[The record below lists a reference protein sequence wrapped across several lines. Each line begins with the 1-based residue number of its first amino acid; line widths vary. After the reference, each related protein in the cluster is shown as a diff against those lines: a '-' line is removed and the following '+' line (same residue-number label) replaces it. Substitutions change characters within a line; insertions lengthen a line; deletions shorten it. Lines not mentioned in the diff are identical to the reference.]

1 MKEEDT
7 DSIEFAA
14 VVNPELVCFASCL
27 FGTNTNRDHYSV
39 M

>member
-14 VVNPELVCFASCL
+14 VVNPELCFASCL